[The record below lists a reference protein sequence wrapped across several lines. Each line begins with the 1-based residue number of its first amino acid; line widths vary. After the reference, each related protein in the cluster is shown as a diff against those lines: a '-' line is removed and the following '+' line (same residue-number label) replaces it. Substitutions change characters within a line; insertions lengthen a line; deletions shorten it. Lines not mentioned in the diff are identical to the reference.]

1 MVITILE
8 GRLAAENWK
17 ALAEAYQT
25 GTASLPPDMIQ
36 TFLVQDSADPAVWRI
51 MTQWQSRAALEA
63 YRQSVDTPGG
73 VLMFRAA
80 GAEPTLSV
88 FDVRRHV
95 LHHD

>member
-8 GRLAAENWK
+8 GRLAAKNWDSLE
-17 ALAEAYQT
+17 AAYQA
-25 GTASLPPDMIQ
+25 GTATLPPDMIQ
-36 TFLVQDSADPAVWRI
+36 TFLVQDSADPTVWRI

-63 YRQSVDTPGG
+63 YRQSVETPGG

-95 LHHD
+95 SHHD